1 MLKRCILAENRKLH
15 ASPIWILFFALPMI
29 SAAYGTFNYLQ
40 NLSILHERWYSLWT
54 QHTLFYSLF
63 FFPTMVGIYAAY
75 LWRLEHLGHNWN
87 LLASAPVHRM
97 DIFFAKFLVIVKMVL
112 LTQVFT
118 FVLYIFCGKV
128 FAHFSGLPPMDTLIF
143 LLRGVIGGLAVIS
156 AQMILS
162 MLIRSFAVPVFIALF
177 GGVCGTI
184 MASRGHGLWW
194 PYSLMQVGMNSNQ
207 KADMLAGQYTIFLII
222 CIAWLAALF
231 VVAGILLKKREIS
244 S

>member
-15 ASPIWILFFALPMI
+15 ASPIWILFFILPVI

-97 DIFFAKFLVIVKMVL
+97 DIFLAKFLVIVKMVL
-112 LTQVFT
+112 LTQAFT
-118 FVLYIFCGKV
+118 FALYIFCGKV

-143 LLRGVIGGLAVIS
+143 LLRGVIGGLAVIA

-162 MLIRSFAVPVFIALF
+162 ILIRSFAVPVFIALF
-177 GGVCGTI
+177 GGICGTV

-207 KADMLAGQYTIFLII
+207 KADMLAGQYAIFLVI
-222 CIAWLAALF
+222 CIVWLAALF
-231 VVAGILLKKREIS
+231 VAASILMKKREIQS
-244 S
+244 